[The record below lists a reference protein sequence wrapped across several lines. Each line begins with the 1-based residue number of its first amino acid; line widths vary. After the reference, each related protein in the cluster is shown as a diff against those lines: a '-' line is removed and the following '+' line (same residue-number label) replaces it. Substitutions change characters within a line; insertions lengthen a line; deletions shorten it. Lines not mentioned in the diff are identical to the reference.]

1 MDNQLKAYEI
11 VSSYNRDI
19 ILFNDTL
26 YKALNVN
33 SYNGQISILQ
43 KMGAKHNYTHSE
55 RYIFTP

>member
-1 MDNQLKAYEI
+1 MDKQLRAYEI
-11 VSSYNRDI
+11 VSSYNIDI

-43 KMGAKHNYTHSE
+43 KMGAKQN
-55 RYIFTP
+55 